1 LRGEKSK
8 AMSKYI
14 IAINTGDYWNVRGD
28 RADAEATLDWLMHVG
43 NVTEDD
49 EPEIID
55 IEESEE

>member
-1 LRGEKSK
+1 MSK

-14 IAINTGDYWNVRGD
+14 IAINTRDYWNVRGD
-28 RADAEATLDWLMHVG
+28 RSDAEATLDWLMHVG
-43 NVTEDD
+43 NVTEAD

>member
-1 LRGEKSK
+1 
-8 AMSKYI
+8 MSKYI

-28 RADAEATLDWLMHVG
+28 RADAEATLDWLMHIG
-43 NVTEDD
+43 NVTEED